1 MRSTRGGG
9 NRLSSCSKGFTLA
22 EVLITLG
29 IIGVVAAM
37 TMPSLIQKH
46 QDKET
51 VARVK
56 KAYSVLSQAYL
67 LAKEEYGPYS
77 DWGITTSMSTPE
89 SHIIFANKMKKYMNL
104 SQDCVGLTQEEV
116 FAKCTKYD
124 SAIITNAATVMLS
137 DGTAILFRSWDG
149 GCSHNYSLNG
159 NKSLKTVCGAIG
171 VFLKPNKKNV
181 IIGRDYFSFY
191 MTNDG
196 VIPYGVQDDQHTFA
210 NGCNRNTSSHPYP
223 GFSSKN
229 MFTCTAWV
237 IFNENMDYW
246 NCDGLDWNGKTKCK

>member
-1 MRSTRGGG
+1 
-9 NRLSSCSKGFTLA
+9 
-22 EVLITLG
+22 
-29 IIGVVAAM
+29 M

-51 VARVK
+51 VARLK
-56 KAYSVLSQAYL
+56 KAYSVLSQAYI

-104 SQDCVGLTQEEV
+104 SQDCVGLPEEQV
-116 FAKCTKYD
+116 VAKCTKHG
-124 SAIITNAATVMLS
+124 SEITNKATVMLS
-137 DGTAILFRSWDG
+137 DGTAVFFRSWSG
-149 GCSHNYSLNG
+149 SCSHNYSLNG
-159 NKSLKTVCGAIG
+159 NKSLKTVCGAIS
-171 VFLKPNKKNV
+171 VLLKPNKKNV
-181 IIGRDYFSFY
+181 LTGRDYFSFY
-191 MTNDG
+191 MTKDG

-210 NGCNRNTSSHPYP
+210 IGCNRNASSLSYP
-223 GFSSKN
+223 NFSSNN

-246 NCDGLDWNGKTKCK
+246 YCDGLDWNGKIKCK